1 MKSDNPF
8 MQLAQQAL
16 LAPPDSK
23 MFSKDATEMACALSS
38 HGGYMM
44 DVSGRPLW
52 VAPGI
57 YPPRLGSS
65 TQFMLAHW
73 PSVGIPDLKGLRALD
88 VGCGT
93 GALALFMLSL
103 NADHVVASDIDPDA
117 VQCASQNLKAYYD
130 ADRFRVL
137 ESDLFTGLPAGE
149 PPFDL
154 IVFNQPFHHPDNDA
168 VEGAISKGNKT
179 IMLESVEG
187 QVFRRFLD
195 EAAAFLAP
203 QGRLLTTFSS
213 YSNGHLLEHPGWEVE
228 VLALDWTRR
237 ASHTRA
243 MLCLTRKAA

>member
-1 MKSDNPF
+1 MKEANPF
-8 MQLAQQAL
+8 LHLAQQAM
-16 LAPPDSK
+16 LAPCDSK
-23 MFSKDATEMACALSS
+23 MFSRDATEMASALSS

-73 PSVGIPDLKGLRALD
+73 PSVDLPDLTGLRTMD

-103 NADHVVASDIDPDA
+103 NAAHVVASDVDPDA
-117 VQCASQNLKAYYD
+117 VQCAKQNLVAYYG
-130 ADRFRVL
+130 ADRFSVI
-137 ESDLFTGLPAGE
+137 ESDLFAGLPANE

-154 IVFNQPFHHPDNDA
+154 IVFNQPFHHPHDG
-168 VEGAISKGNKT
+168 VEEEAISKGNKT
-179 IMLESVEG
+179 IMLESTEG

-195 EAAAFLAP
+195 DASDYLAP
-203 QGRLLTTFSS
+203 NGRLLTTFSN
-213 YSNGHLLEHPGWEVE
+213 YSNGHLLDHPDWNVE
-228 VLALDWTRR
+228 VLAFDWTRR

-243 MLCLTRKAA
+243 MLCLTPRKK